1 MQGDTE
7 PHRKRLFS
15 IAYRM
20 LGSAS
25 EAEDVLQDAWM
36 RWQVASGI
44 ENAEAWLV
52 RTVSRLCLDRLKSSR
67 RQRETYVGPW
77 LPEPLATTAEEVDPE
92 SLSVAFLILLER
104 LTPVERAVFLLHRVF
119 DYSHA
124 EIAEILQQ
132 GEAAVRQSLHRAKEH
147 LAQGRPRFA
156 PTKARHAE
164 LLSAF
169 AAAARAGDLVTLK
182 SLLAADAKAWSDGGG
197 KARAALNVV
206 SGHDALARFFVGL
219 GKTVPVDGLLE
230 LRELNGLPSLVLWAN
245 GRASTVLGVETDG
258 ERIFAVHIVVNPDK
272 LASLRRS

>member
-1 MQGDTE
+1 MQGDTA

-25 EAEDVLQDAWM
+25 EAEDVLQDAWV
-36 RWQVASGI
+36 RWQAASGV

-67 RQRETYVGPW
+67 HQRETYVGPW

-156 PTKARHAE
+156 PTKDRHAE

-169 AAAARAGDLVTLK
+169 ATAARAGDLVTLK

-206 SGHDALARFFVGL
+206 SGRHALARFFVGL
-219 GKTVPVDGLLE
+219 GKTIPDDGLVE
-230 LRELNGLPSLVLWAN
+230 VRELNGLPSLVLWAN
-245 GRASTVLGVETDG
+245 GRATTVLGVETDG
-258 ERIFAVHIVVNPDK
+258 ERIFAIHIVVNPDK
-272 LASLRRS
+272 LASLKRS